1 MPRHLKRLTNE
12 ILTAHYCSGKSSI
25 CFIKQEPSWFP
36 PPASKNIMHYEKEYA
51 SNFPPSACCFHTED
65 VDHWWFPHRI
75 PEYKGP
81 LHVPNFESSVSLRL
95 QKISLC
101 GFLVQI
107 IHGPLLTLS
116 WYSIAATPPLR
127 LEIVVWIRWI
137 LSSWFLWYTYLW
149 FSSLFNIA
157 NSHGRDA
164 LQWQSYI
171 KYF

>member
-51 SNFPPSACCFHTED
+51 SNFPPVS
-65 VDHWWFPHRI
+65 HRRCWSLVI
-75 PEYKGP
+75 AP
-81 LHVPNFESSVSLRL
+81 LHVPNLESSVSLRL
-95 QKISLC
+95 QKISLYD
-101 GFLVQI
+101 FLVQV
-107 IHGPLLTLS
+107 IHGPLLTFS
-116 WYSIAATPPLR
+116 WYSIAAKPPLR

-137 LSSWFLWYTYLW
+137 LSSWLLWYTYLW
-149 FSSLFNIA
+149 FSSLLNIA
-157 NSHGRDA
+157 DSHGRDA
-164 LQWQSYI
+164 LQWQSYN